1 MIAVAARRSA
11 LSHHTMKLNIG
22 LVLGASATSALA
34 FVPSLS
40 TAAVSTKLA
49 VNLRD
54 LVSTSP
60 PARSMATLMSA
71 KKRGEGY
78 GPPLENISEAV
89 GNTPMIKISDRIAPA
104 GR

>member
-1 MIAVAARRSA
+1 
-11 LSHHTMKLNIG
+11 MKLNIG
-22 LVLGASATSALA
+22 LVLARLGASATSVSA
-34 FVPSLS
+34 FAPSAS
-40 TAAVSTKLA
+40 TGAAVSTKLA